1 MKIVIAVVVAF
12 SLLAAEPILA
22 GEPTCQLYQGA
33 NPYCQ
38 YTGLVQRAYVN
49 ESGVILLYFDTALD
63 LSSPSDVGITGV
75 TQAAAA
81 AYHYDDNPEYAK
93 LLYAS
98 ILSAQARGVPVI
110 IQMRR
115 AYSGYLVIDRIW
127 VKNE

>member
-1 MKIVIAVVVAF
+1 MKIVIAVVVTIFLLPTKLAF
-12 SLLAAEPILA
+12 AS
-22 GEPTCQLYQGA
+22 EPTCQLYQGA

-38 YTGLVQRAYVN
+38 YTGLIQRAYVN

-63 LSSPSDVGITGV
+63 LSSPSAVGITGV

-98 ILSAQARGVPVI
+98 ILSAQARGVLVV

-127 VKNE
+127 IKNE